1 MKYDR
6 ETVLQIWRKKKKKDT
21 MSFFQ
26 TLINCIKVSLTD
38 EMSSL
43 HINYIVIT
51 ELLGGKEFL
60 LLLAKIK
67 IITDG

>member
-1 MKYDR
+1 M
-6 ETVLQIWRKKKKKDT
+6 L
-21 MSFFQ
+21 
-26 TLINCIKVSLTD
+26 KVSFELKKSHQTYVKSWWFFPSN

-51 ELLGGKEFL
+51 ELPGGKEFL

>member
-1 MKYDR
+1 M
-6 ETVLQIWRKKKKKDT
+6 LQ
-21 MSFFQ
+21 
-26 TLINCIKVSLTD
+26 VSLKLWGKMLKLFFFFSN

-51 ELLGGKEFL
+51 ELPGGKEFL

>member
-1 MKYDR
+1 MTEKQWWR
-6 ETVLQIWRKKKKKDT
+6 IGKRKKTRYHEFLSNLKK
-21 MSFFQ
+21 
-26 TLINCIKVSLTD
+26 NCVKVSLTD

-43 HINYIVIT
+43 HINYIVIA

>member
-1 MKYDR
+1 MQYKYFM
-6 ETVLQIWRKKKKKDT
+6 LQ
-21 MSFFQ
+21 
-26 TLINCIKVSLTD
+26 VSLKLWGKMLKLFFFFSN

-51 ELLGGKEFL
+51 ELPGGKEFL

>member
-1 MKYDR
+1 MTERRGAELRRAKDKMPWISFKPYP
-6 ETVLQIWRKKKKKDT
+6 KK
-21 MSFFQ
+21 S
-26 TLINCIKVSLTD
+26 CVKVSLPD

>member
-1 MKYDR
+1 MSFFSN
-6 ETVLQIWRKKKKKDT
+6 LKKKK
-21 MSFFQ
+21 S
-26 TLINCIKVSLTD
+26 CAKVSPTD

-60 LLLAKIK
+60 LLLTKIK